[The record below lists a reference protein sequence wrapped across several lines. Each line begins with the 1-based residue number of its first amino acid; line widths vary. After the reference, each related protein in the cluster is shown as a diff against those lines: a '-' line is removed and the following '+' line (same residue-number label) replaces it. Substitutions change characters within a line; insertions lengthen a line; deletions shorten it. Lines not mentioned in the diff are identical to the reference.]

1 MRTAVLT
8 NSTSA
13 DSRDEISFDAAG
25 GDPEPL
31 YFGSGAHALF
41 GWLHQ
46 PHALPMGDLGLVICK
61 PFGYEA
67 ICSHRSLRAFADA
80 AVSVGVPTLRFDYLG
95 TGNSEEI
102 DPSANQLEVWSRDV
116 VAAAEE
122 LRRRT
127 GVARV
132 GLLGFRLGALI
143 AALAAAQSG
152 TAAAL
157 IAVAPITSGRRY
169 LREMRTIQLAAA
181 ADTPA
186 PADGS
191 LEVSG
196 FSLSAAAI
204 GALSSVELP
213 QLALPSVQEVLIVD
227 RKELPAAKAW
237 ADALTQSGVKVKYEP
252 QPGFVRMMMT
262 APHFSVI
269 PQGMIAATRDWL
281 RCSTPPTPTPANEP
295 DGERALRRDPQ
306 GDSKVLQLP
315 HASEGPGATLTET
328 AVLLTTEPRLFA
340 IVTEPRADEPR
351 RRGVILL
358 NAGATHH
365 VGPNRMYVTLARRWA
380 RRGYVVVRMDLAG
393 LGDSDARP
401 GRPDGE
407 VYPPAA
413 LDDIGVAIDFMRER
427 YGITNITLGG
437 LCSGAYHSL
446 SAAAAG
452 LPVRRALMV
461 NPLNFHWR
469 EGMTLQDLTWLGF
482 VHNPRTYFEQVIG
495 SKFWKKLFTG
505 RLDVGRLAMLY
516 AQYMKVVALSLFRN
530 TARAVRLPLRGDLGY
545 QMEAIAARGIE
556 MIFLFARGDPGHGLL
571 KHLGGTSVERVGAR
585 CRIHILDGADHI
597 FSQSGVR
604 STLEEILSDELFARQ
619 PPALRSVDGG
629 VGGRHIHGEQVN

>member
-1 MRTAVLT
+1 MRAAVLT
-8 NSTSA
+8 NSNSA
-13 DSRDEISFDAAG
+13 NASDELPYDAAA

-31 YFGSGAHALF
+31 YFPSGAHALF
-41 GWLHQ
+41 GWLHR
-46 PHALPMGDLGLVICK
+46 PHAVPMGDLGLVICK

-67 ICSHRSLRAFADA
+67 ICSHRSLRAFADE

-143 AALAAAQSG
+143 AALAAAQGG

-169 LREMRTIQLAAA
+169 LREMRTIQLASA

-191 LEVSG
+191 FEVSG
-196 FSLSAAAI
+196 FSLSAATM
-204 GALSSVELP
+204 GALSLVELA

-227 RKELPAAKAW
+227 RKELPGAKAW
-237 ADALTQSGVKVKYEP
+237 ADALTQSGVKTQYQP
-252 QPGFVRMMMT
+252 HPGFVRMMMT

-281 RCSTPPTPTPANEP
+281 RCLTPSSPQPSNEP
-295 DGERALRRDPQ
+295 EHERAPQLREYRDSIGESK
-306 GDSKVLQLP
+306 GDSTVLRLP
-315 HASEGPGATLTET
+315 YEPGAPGTTLTET
-328 AVLLTTEPRLFA
+328 AMLLSTEPRMFA
-340 IVTEPRADEPR
+340 IVTEPRDDEPR

-380 RRGYVVVRMDLAG
+380 RRGYLVVRMDLAG
-393 LGDSDARP
+393 LGDSDTRRD
-401 GRPDGE
+401 RPDGE

-413 LDDIGVAIDFMRER
+413 LDDIRVAVDFMRER
-427 YGITNITLGG
+427 YGITNITIGG

-446 SAAAAG
+446 QAAAAG
-452 LPVRRALMV
+452 LPVRRVLMV

-482 VHNPRTYFEQVIG
+482 VHNPRTYLEQVIG
-495 SKFWKKLFTG
+495 SKFWKKL
-505 RLDVGRLAMLY
+505 
-516 AQYMKVVALSLFRN
+516 
-530 TARAVRLPLRGDLGY
+530 
-545 QMEAIAARGIE
+545 
-556 MIFLFARGDPGHGLL
+556 
-571 KHLGGTSVERVGAR
+571 
-585 CRIHILDGADHI
+585 
-597 FSQSGVR
+597 
-604 STLEEILSDELFARQ
+604 
-619 PPALRSVDGG
+619 
-629 VGGRHIHGEQVN
+629 